1 MEFKV
6 SLALDLVIIEVIPE
20 FNCIPSFDL
29 APLWNNEYEVYHPQ
43 NFKGTAMSKWW
54 CVHNSLKAIIDR
66 LIFQMARTIKDLF
79 CNPRHTI

>member
-20 FNCIPSFDL
+20 FTCVPSFDL

-43 NFKGTAMSKWW
+43 NFEGTAMSKM
-54 CVHNSLKAIIDR
+54 VVSNSLKAIIDR
-66 LIFQMARTIKDLF
+66 IIVQMAMSVKDSL
-79 CNPRHTI
+79 CNPRYTI